1 MRTLPLS
8 FRFGLIFLL
17 FLSLSAMDAKAGG
30 DRPGGKSLGIRLGW
44 SGGPNGL
51 TYRNVFA
58 YSQAFELVAGY
69 NGKEART
76 SEEPWYK
83 KGNTFL
89 GITYAPFLYLS
100 NGGGTAFVIHANLG
114 TRVRYHNYRS
124 WGSGT
129 GNPVITPDLFA
140 GGGVQLEFGDAVEL
154 FADLNMKYYNQS
166 RNGYI
171 MGLESGLGLRFAL
184 N

>member
-1 MRTLPLS
+1 MRTLSLPV
-8 FRFGLIFLL
+8 RYGLILLL
-17 FLSLSAMDAKAGG
+17 FVSLFKSELHAGG
-30 DRPGGKSLGIRLGW
+30 DRPGGRSLGIRLGW

-51 TYRNVFA
+51 TYRKVFA

-76 SEEPWYK
+76 ADADWYK

-89 GITYAPFLYLS
+89 GITYAPFLYM
-100 NGGGTAFVIHANLG
+100 GDGGTAFVIHANLG
-114 TRVRYHNYRS
+114 TRLRYHNYRN
-124 WGSGT
+124 WGSGL
-129 GNPVITPDLFA
+129 NAPKVTPDVFA

-171 MGLESGLGLRFAL
+171 MGLESGVGVRFAL